1 MTVRGGVSP
10 HSTMG
15 ETMTDTNDAAT
26 LPMDAAAIA
35 KNPEAYGF
43 QWTYRDLNKG
53 RDQKTL
59 LRANVPH
66 FEVPDASLDKFIAT
80 FPKVILAAINGTST
94 VIRGQN
100 VARPFIRA
108 NPRATDAEIAQHM
121 VRSVLLNVVTRG
133 GGTRTMY
140 VGADGK
146 SYATLAEAQAA
157 SGTKPVTAV
166 NVVELAQQFIADA
179 VDMGVPFATAR
190 DKALAKWPEAFAD
203 DTGDDDDD
211 DETDPDDVPLG

>member
-1 MTVRGGVSP
+1 
-10 HSTMG
+10 MG
-15 ETMTDTNDAAT
+15 ETMANTTQAAPAMDAAT
-26 LPMDAAAIA
+26 IA

-43 QWTYRDLNKG
+43 TWTYRDLNKG

-66 FEVPDASLDKFIAT
+66 FEVPDGMLDTFIAT

-108 NPRATDAEIAQHM
+108 NPRATDEQIAEHM
-121 VRSVLLNVVTRG
+121 VRSVLLNVISRG

-157 SGTKPVTAV
+157 SGTKAVTAV

-190 DKALAKWPEAFAD
+190 EKAIAKWPDAFAD
-203 DTGDDDDD
+203 DGDDDAGEDD
-211 DETDPDDVPLG
+211 DENDDDNA